1 MYIDTKPNADKKLK
15 LRYSSLSH
23 FQMAYCRDAKY
34 LELLLLA
41 QTLHVSDIMWRVSPD
56 IIVDV
61 RRTNFFGSQFLRTL
75 VWGFGLDAFLART
88 LVKRSV
94 VSHSDEGASGLG
106 MMVTLHRKV
115 HRERQRTTWEWE
127 QFSYRLFGLPN
138 RPACSPHTHACGDL
152 IVLPGKSSHH

>member
-23 FQMAYCRDAKY
+23 FQMVYCPDAKY

-61 RRTNFFGSQFLRTL
+61 RRTNFFGSQFLRGQ
-75 VWGFGLDAFLART
+75 VWDFGLDAFLARM

-94 VSHSDEGASGLG
+94 VSHSDEGALGLG
-106 MMVTLHRKV
+106 IMVTLHRKV
-115 HRERQRTTWEWE
+115 HHERQRTTWEWE
-127 QFSYRLFGLPN
+127 NKGKAQQFAYRLVDLPN
-138 RPACSPHTHACGDL
+138 RPPHAHVA
-152 IVLPGKSSHH
+152 I